1 MNASSTILSNWT
13 IVNNPPSIYD
23 KVLCEERPNMDK
35 LRGYLDKM
43 TQPYTGDF
51 DKGGY
56 KNEKDHLMDYLKR
69 KSKTSNDIVLSHS
82 LPKKSKY
89 NRTVPDNYTSLSVF
103 RRAVRHTL
111 SEDIYIDI
119 DIVNALPTILTSI
132 ARTNEYPLPRMTQYV
147 ENRQEIL
154 QSIQDI
160 HQVDK
165 QAAKDLFISLTM
177 GGTYDRWIQTNVEN
191 TSNAIPIP
199 YISELETELTTIRE
213 IIYTSNPKIKAE
225 VEKHQKIKADAE
237 KQTPPIPESA
247 KKRTV
252 FSQWYFTIER
262 YIQETAISY
271 LRDKGA
277 DLKLIIP
284 CQDGFMILK
293 EVWYENIIEDI
304 NNHILQSTG
313 ISAIFVVKPFDEVI
327 PNCPEIQ
334 DPNIADWDIEL
345 SDKTLADTLFEL
357 HPEKFRKYNGIL
369 YVYRNRKWYEEADP
383 SKRFI
388 TYKYVS
394 EDLYKYLLPQVQHSF
409 EYDER
414 LKKKYTCM
422 LRTVTSNMTHI
433 KTIISHFEGLLP
445 IDSSE
450 VFNKHKHL
458 IGFNNGVYDLLTRTF
473 RDYEYSDYITI
484 TTGWD
489 YTEPD
494 MSDPTTEDARQ
505 AIDDILNTIQPNVD
519 QRLLLLQLL
528 ASGLDGNAYQNA
540 VIWQG
545 QGGNGKGLLGNIMA
559 SVLGNYYY
567 KPNASI
573 LKDMAKSGSASPDIL
588 KMKNKRFIDIEE
600 VGGKINTSLMRNLT
614 GGGSIE
620 ARQLYQNS
628 ETFKLSSLLTLEINN
643 AFELD
648 GKPQQADYRR
658 YLLID
663 FKTNFTDDPKK
674 IGRSINGIQ
683 YRQANH
689 YYETDEFIQSIRPV
703 FFYMLTA
710 IYGDHYDNTQK
721 RLSFTIPDIVR
732 ENTNRYL
739 TEQDTVKRLFDY
751 CFVKIEDQTK
761 KIPISRIWEV
771 IKRSDIYVSLPQNDR
786 RLFSRNEV
794 YSYIK
799 ELYNI
804 PHNPNNHK
812 PIIVCGIQE
821 IEGEPPQD
829 ETDEE
834 AFDT

>member
-1 MNASSTILSNWT
+1 MNASQSTNSNILSNWT
-13 IVNNPPSIYD
+13 IVNNRPSIYD
-23 KVLCEERPNMDK
+23 KVLCAERPNMDK

-43 TQPYTGDF
+43 AQPYTGDW
-51 DKGGY
+51 DRGGY
-56 KNEKDHLMDYLKR
+56 TNETDHLKAYLKF

-82 LPKKSKY
+82 LPKKSKF
-89 NRTVPDNYTSLSVF
+89 NRIVPDKYASLAVL

-119 DIVNALPTILTSI
+119 DIVNCLPTILTSI
-132 ARTNEYPLPRMTQYV
+132 AKKNEYPLPKMTRYV
-147 ENRQEIL
+147 ENRTEIL

-160 HQVDK
+160 HRVDK
-165 QAAKDLFISLTM
+165 QTAKDLFISITM
-177 GGTYDRWIQTNVEN
+177 GGKYDCWIEKNDEN
-191 TSNAIPIP
+191 TNNAIP
-199 YISELETELTTIRE
+199 YIYELEAELTAIRE
-213 IIYTSNPKIKAE
+213 IVYTSNPKL
-225 VEKHQKIKADAE
+225 KIDAE
-237 KQTPPIPESA
+237 KQNPTNPESA
-247 KKRTV
+247 IKRTV
-252 FSQWYFTIER
+252 FSKWYFTLER

-271 LRDKGA
+271 LLDYKGA

-304 NNHILQSTG
+304 NTHILESTG
-313 ISAIFVVKPFDEVI
+313 IPAIFVVKPFDEVI

-334 DPNIADWDIEL
+334 DPNIDDWDVQL
-345 SDKTLADTLFEL
+345 SDKALADTLYEL

-369 YVYRNRKWYEEADP
+369 YVYRNNKWYEEADP
-383 SKRFI
+383 SKRFVA
-388 TYKYVS
+388 YKFIS
-394 EDLYKYLLPQVQHSF
+394 EDLYNYFLPLVKKSF

-458 IGFNNGVYDLLTRTF
+458 IGFNNGVYDLLTQTF
-473 RDYEYSDYITI
+473 REYKYSDYITI

-489 YTEPD
+489 YTDFDLED
-494 MSDPTTEDARQ
+494 QTTQQTIE
-505 AIDDILNTIQPNVD
+505 DILTTIQPNID
-519 QRLLLLQLL
+519 QRILLLQLL
-528 ASGLDGNAYQNA
+528 ASGLDGHPYQNA
-540 VIWQG
+540 IIWQG
-545 QGGNGKGLLGNIMA
+545 QGGNGKGLLGNIMS

-573 LKDMAKSGSASPDIL
+573 LKEMAKSGSASPDIL

-620 ARQLYQNS
+620 ARQLYQNT

-663 FKTNFTDDPKK
+663 FKTNFTDDPNK
-674 IGRSINGIQ
+674 IGKSINGIQ

-689 YYETDEFIQSIRPV
+689 SYETEEFIKSIRPA
-703 FFYMLTA
+703 FFYMLTVV
-710 IYGDHYDNTQK
+710 YGRYYDETQK
-721 RLSFTIPDIVR
+721 CLSFTIPDIVR

-821 IEGEPPQD
+821 IESEHPQY
-829 ETDEE
+829 ETEE
-834 AFDT
+834 DVF

>member
-1 MNASSTILSNWT
+1 MNASQSTTSTILSNWT

-23 KVLCEERPNMDK
+23 KVLCAERPNMDK

-51 DKGGY
+51 DRGGY
-56 KNEKDHLMDYLKR
+56 DNEKDHLMAYLKC
-69 KSKTSNDIVLSHS
+69 KSKTSDDIVLFHS

-89 NRTVPDNYTSLSVF
+89 NRIVPDKYASLSVF

-119 DIVNALPTILTSI
+119 DIVNSLPTILV
-132 ARTNEYPLPRMTQYV
+132 AVAKTNDYPLPKMTQYV

-165 QAAKDLFISLTM
+165 QTAKDLFISITM
-177 GGTYDRWIQTNVEN
+177 GGAYDGWIEKNDEN
-191 TSNAIPIP
+191 TSNAIP
-199 YISELETELTTIRE
+199 YVYELQAELTAIRE
-213 IIYTSNPKIKAE
+213 IIYTSNPKIKA
-225 VEKHQKIKADAE
+225 DAE
-237 KQTPPIPESA
+237 KQNPTKPESEI
-247 KKRTV
+247 KKSV
-252 FSQWYFTIER
+252 FSKWYFTIER

-304 NNHILQSTG
+304 NNHIHNTTG
-313 ISAIFVVKPFDEVI
+313 IPAIFVVKPFGEVI
-327 PNCPEIQ
+327 QNCPEIK
-334 DPNIADWDIEL
+334 DPNIEDWDIEL
-345 SDKTLADTLFEL
+345 SDKALADTLFEL

-369 YVYRNRKWYEEADP
+369 YVYRNHKWYEEADP
-383 SKRFI
+383 SKRFV
-388 TYKYVS
+388 TYKFIS
-394 EDLYKYLLPQVQHSF
+394 EDLYKYLLPQVEHSF

-422 LRTVTSNMTHI
+422 LRNVTSNMTHI

-458 IGFNNGVYDLLTRTF
+458 IGFNNGVYDLLSQSF
-473 RDYEYSDYITI
+473 RDYKYSDYITI

-494 MSDPTTEDARQ
+494 MADPSTEEARQ
-505 AIDDILNTIQPNVD
+505 AVEDILTTIQPNLE

-567 KPNASI
+567 KPNATI

-620 ARQLYQNS
+620 ARQLYQNT

-663 FKTNFTDDPKK
+663 FKTNFTDDTKK
-674 IGRSINGIQ
+674 IGKTINGIQ

-689 YYETDEFIQSIRPV
+689 YYETEEFIQSIRPV
-703 FFYMLTA
+703 FFYMLTD
-710 IYGDHYDNTQK
+710 IYGDHYDETQK

-786 RLFSRNEV
+786 RLFSRNEI

-821 IEGEPPQD
+821 IESEPHQD
-829 ETDEE
+829 ETEE
-834 AFDT
+834 DVF